1 MQLSLYIY
9 IYMYMG
15 TMENYSKT
23 SFSKHRIV
31 MDDFNVH
38 S

>member
-9 IYMYMG
+9 VYMG

-23 SFSKHRIV
+23 SFSKYRIV